1 MFPERHDQSDDQA
14 ASGPEKAG
22 GQEFLADG
30 FEDDIKWF
38 FKELDNR
45 FACKGDEWL
54 SPKNSLDFLGI
65 EVSMDQERLYLTMV
79 DFTEKTLKAMDMEEC
94 PIASRPIVQEII
106 DMEPLAQSRLD
117 AKVHD
122 RCWVCG
128 LVSQHSEA
136 RHRVRAFKDFS
147 THGKTRPRRL

>member
-1 MFPERHDQSDDQA
+1 MDDV
-14 ASGPEKAG
+14 
-22 GQEFLADG
+22 LADG

-38 FKELDNR
+38 FKEMDNR

-54 SPKNSLDFLGI
+54 SPKNPLDFLGI

-106 DMEPLAQSRLD
+106 DMEPLAQDLMRES
-117 AKVHD
+117 
-122 RCWVCG
+122 
-128 LVSQHSEA
+128 S
-136 RHRVRAFKDFS
+136 
-147 THGKTRPRRL
+147 